1 MDRLVVEKEIETK
14 KEVQTEILINTESK
28 TDSQNKKQLQEKPIS
43 YEPLPEIETGT
54 QNKTGYLSSLENIT
68 IADFRKQEEDK
79 RVADFES
86 KKDELIAQQYT
97 QFENEEEVLEEIQQ
111 PVQNIIEKPNYDLIE
126 ENKKVI
132 KLKQKSVT
140 KKKPRKKLASIAIAC
155 ALGAGAII
163 AVTNCVIIDNM
174 NASYIQIDE
183 TYKLNLSKYL
193 KNINKI
199 DQAQQGMEFIETYP
213 EELLDAGDTGKKSN
227 WFDRICNFIAGLF
240 GG

>member
-1 MDRLVVEKEIETK
+1 MDRLVVEKEVETK
-14 KEVQTEILINTESK
+14 KEVQTQVLAKTEQRL
-28 TDSQNKKQLQEKPIS
+28 SQKQTSEPQKQSIS
-43 YEPLPEIETGT
+43 YETLPEIETGT

-68 IADFRKQEEDK
+68 IADFKKQEEDK
-79 RVADFES
+79 RVAEFES
-86 KKDELIAQQYT
+86 KKDELIAQQYVQQKT
-97 QFENEEEVLEEIQQ
+97 QEEVTEEKQQ
-111 PVQNIIEKPNYDLIE
+111 SVQNIIEKPNYDLIE

-140 KKKPRKKLASIAIAC
+140 KKKPSKKFASVALAC

-199 DQAQQGMEFIETYP
+199 DKAQQGMEFIETYP